1 MGIKTS
7 AVLCCSPE
15 QHSINL
21 SSSENSIR
29 AYPDDEPL
37 IYSTDFDMSHSL
49 QYDHLVLSFKPYT
62 NIINLSKT
70 DIQEFPC
77 LFQLTPPIITEKQ
90 GLDIVYIIEV
100 STSMNPWLT
109 SVSRC
114 ISYSLKQLN
123 KCDRVS
129 IVAFNDTAM
138 KLLPLSSVTM
148 QSQSKILSTLKLIQ
162 GTGGCNLNE
171 GLTMALNILGMRRM
185 CNTISSL
192 ILFSKCEE
200 GVNKIKEIIQNAGI
214 STNFFINVFGL
225 GEHSTEVLS
234 SLSSET
240 MGNYYNV
247 PHPSTLFQAFGSC
260 FGDLN
265 SLYVD
270 RLKVDVEQIRSNIP
284 VSLEKC
290 YECRQFV
297 TYGKPAQLCILLNIM
312 PCSMCFKQNFV
323 LKLLKITV
331 KYRIIPSGEEVRDE
345 IVFEVPLNSYDNRSE
360 IFEVHQETVVEL
372 YRVRFAEVLYE
383 VLFED
388 SDTASASLE
397 RFYIDVNNDWNIKD
411 SVCVAHIA
419 EECKNFYQLLKLGWN
434 QALRARIVCSMK
446 GFMDKSLFYYEDFQN
461 SSQISHQSSLKE
473 LSESHK
479 RSSIHK

>member
-7 AVLCCSPE
+7 SVLCCSPE

-21 SSSENSIR
+21 SSNENSIR

-37 IYSTDFDMSHSL
+37 IYSTDFDPSHSL
-49 QYDHLVLSFKPYT
+49 QYDHLLLSFKPYT
-62 NIINLSKT
+62 SLINLSKT

-77 LFQLTPPIITEKQ
+77 LIQLTPPVHTEKQ
-90 GLDIVYIIEV
+90 GLDLVYIIEV
-100 STSMNPWLT
+100 STSMNPWLSSIT
-109 SVSRC
+109 KC
-114 ISYSLKQLN
+114 IHYSLKQLT
-123 KCDRVS
+123 KRDRVS
-129 IVAFNDTAM
+129 LVAFNDTAM
-138 KLLPLSSVTM
+138 KLFPLSSVTM

-171 GLTMALNILGMRRM
+171 GLTMGLNILGMRRM
-185 CNTISSL
+185 CNTVSSL

-200 GVNKIKEIIQNAGI
+200 GVNKVKETIQNAGI
-214 STNFFINVFGL
+214 STNFFIYVFGL

-234 SLSSET
+234 SLSGET

-270 RLKVDVEQIRSNIP
+270 GLKVDVEQIRSNIP

-290 YECRQFV
+290 FECQPFV

-312 PCSMCFKQNFV
+312 PCSIGFKQNFV
-323 LKLLKITV
+323 LKLLKVTV

-345 IVFEVPLNSYDNRSE
+345 AVFEVPLNSYDNRSE
-360 IFEVHQETVVEL
+360 TFEVHQETVVEL
-372 YRVRFAEVLYE
+372 YRARFAEVLYE

-388 SDTASASLE
+388 ADTASRNLE
-397 RFYIDVNNDWNIKD
+397 RFLADMKKDW
-411 SVCVAHIA
+411 SVKSSACIGHIA
-419 EECKNFYQLLKLGWN
+419 DECENFQQLLKLGWN
-434 QALRARIVCSMK
+434 QALKARIVCSMK
-446 GFMDKSLFYYEDFQN
+446 GFMDRSLFYCEDFQN

-473 LSESHK
+473 LSESRK
-479 RSSIHK
+479 RS